1 MSLYPNYIPPHPKH
15 PSSFDFQVVDA
26 GEIGKALLTL
36 RPWRRGD
43 FMARFDG
50 VTVPT
55 VYQHTLQK
63 TPSVHL
69 LDVHFIG
76 MLAHACDPNIM
87 LDMEQQEMYAL
98 KDIAEGS
105 ILSMDYAA
113 TEDHL
118 FQTFACGC
126 GAPNCRG
133 WITGRKQA
141 VPAPFQ
147 CLAPVV

>member
-1 MSLYPNYIPPHPKH
+1 MSLYPAYIPPHPKH
-15 PSSFDFQVVDA
+15 PSSFDFQVVTTGD
-26 GEIGKALLTL
+26 IGKALITH
-36 RPWRRGD
+36 RPWKRGE

-69 LDVHFIG
+69 LDTHFIG
-76 MLAHACDPNIM
+76 MLAHSCDPNIM
-87 LDMEQQEMYAL
+87 LDMEQQEMWAI

-105 ILSMDYAA
+105 TLSMDYAS
-113 TEDHL
+113 TEDEL
-118 FQTFACGC
+118 FVTFGCGC
-126 GAPNCRG
+126 GSINCRG

-141 VPAPFQ
+141 APAEFR
-147 CLAPVV
+147 CLTPIV